1 MSKRGGGERLMVP
14 REKPRSNHGRPVIKE
29 PAWTWEVPWYLF
41 FGGLAG
47 ASSVLGFAATL
58 AGNRQLAR
66 GAWIAAFTGI
76 TVSPAL
82 LVADLGRPERFLN
95 MMRVFKVTSPMSIG
109 SWVLAASGAAITPA
123 AYGALRRKPPL
134 VSRLAEPAAALL
146 GLPLATYTAVLISNT
161 VVPVWSEAR
170 RELPFLFA
178 SSAAA
183 SAGAAAAA
191 LTPLDHGGPA
201 RRLAVGGVVGELVAR
216 EVMEKRLGEV
226 GEPYEEGR
234 PKRFATASKALNV
247 AGAALLA
254 TGRGKRGWTVA
265 GAAMV
270 LGGAICQRWSVY
282 TAGFPSAQDPKYTVG
297 PQRERVEARG

>member
-1 MSKRGGGERLMVP
+1 MSKRGGERMMVP
-14 REKPRSNHGRPVIKE
+14 REKPRSYHGRPIIKE
-29 PAWTWEVPWYLF
+29 SAWTWEVPWYLF

-47 ASSVLGFAATL
+47 GSSVLGFAAT
-58 AGNRQLAR
+58 ATGNRPLAR
-66 GAWIAAFTGI
+66 SAWLAAFAGI

-95 MMRVFKVTSPMSIG
+95 MMRVFKLTSPMSIG
-109 SWVLAASGAAITPA
+109 SWVLAASGATIAPA
-123 AYGALRRKPPL
+123 AYGAIRSRPPL
-134 VSRLAEPAAALL
+134 VSRLAEPVAALL

-183 SAGAAAAA
+183 SAGAAAVAV
-191 LTPLDHGGPA
+191 TPLTHGGAA
-201 RRLAVGGVVGELVAR
+201 RRLAIGGVAGELVAR
-216 EVMEKRLGEV
+216 EAMERRLGEI
-226 GEPYEEGR
+226 GEPYREGR
-234 PKRFATASKALNV
+234 GARFGRASKALNLTG
-247 AGAALLA
+247 AGLLA
-254 TGRGKRGWTVA
+254 TGRGRRGRTAA

-282 TAGFPSAQDPKYTVG
+282 SAGFPSARDPKYTVG
-297 PQRERVEARG
+297 PQRARVEG